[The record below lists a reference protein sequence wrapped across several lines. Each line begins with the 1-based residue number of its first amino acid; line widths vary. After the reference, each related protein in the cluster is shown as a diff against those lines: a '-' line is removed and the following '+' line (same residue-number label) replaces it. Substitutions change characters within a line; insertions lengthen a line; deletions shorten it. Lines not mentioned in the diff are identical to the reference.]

1 MFKVMSTKIARLE
14 EDEEKLE
21 KDKKNLLERL
31 GHSSV
36 RVSACCAYLVHPD
49 DLIPHQA
56 TYYMQNGIW

>member
-1 MFKVMSTKIARLE
+1 MSTKIARLE
-14 EDEEKLE
+14 EDKEKLE

-31 GHSSV
+31 GHPSV
-36 RVSACCAYLVHPD
+36 RVSGCFVDFVHSD